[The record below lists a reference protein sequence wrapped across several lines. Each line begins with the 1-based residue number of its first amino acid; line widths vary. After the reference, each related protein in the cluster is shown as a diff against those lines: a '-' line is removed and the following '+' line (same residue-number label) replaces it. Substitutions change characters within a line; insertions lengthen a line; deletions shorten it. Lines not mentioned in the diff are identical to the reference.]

1 MSKASKDR
9 KDRNDL
15 KEKNDLNE
23 QIEKASADVLD
34 ETTDVVD
41 EAPAEAVK
49 ATAEATAEAAAAA
62 PKKPK
67 GRSIPYEK
75 RKSLYGLG
83 FISLWIIGTIYFF
96 IMPVV
101 ESIIYSFC
109 NTLPNTDGSGGM
121 HLEFIGLDN
130 YINAFTVHKTY
141 SLSLVEVLQNTF
153 LKTPLILVF
162 SIFIAIILNQKFKGR
177 VFARAVFFLPVII
190 ATGPVIDIINGNMS
204 SGGYSGGSEQ
214 FNSLFET
221 DLVGDLLT
229 YLGIYNISDKLT
241 EIINTLTSDIFN
253 LVWNSGIQILLFL
266 AALQN
271 ISPSAKEA
279 AQMEGA
285 TAWEYFWKITL
296 PSISPMIVA
305 SLVYTVVDSFVAPD
319 NSVMEILLNKSSSWE
334 FGYQAAMLWAYFLIV
349 AAFLG
354 IILAIV
360 NKFVYYEVG

>member
-1 MSKASKDR
+1 MSKNKKKNSQQLETETMTQENAVEEV
-9 KDRNDL
+9 
-15 KEKNDLNE
+15 KEEVKE
-23 QIEKASADVLD
+23 VKEEVAEVKEAAAEAKA
-34 ETTDVVD
+34 
-41 EAPAEAVK
+41 EAPAKPAK
-49 ATAEATAEAAAAA
+49 A
-62 PKKPK
+62 K

-75 RKSLYGLG
+75 RKALYGLG
-83 FISLWIIGTIYFF
+83 FIALWLVGTIYFF
-96 IMPVV
+96 IMPVI
-101 ESIIYSFC
+101 ESIVYSFC
-109 NTLPNTDGSGGM
+109 DTLPNTDGSGGM
-121 HLEFIGLDN
+121 NLDFVGLKN
-130 YINAFTVHKTY
+130 YKNAFTVHPSY
-141 SLSLVEVLQNTF
+141 SLSLVEVLKDTA

-221 DLVGDLLT
+221 DLVGELLT

-319 NSVMEILLNKSSSWE
+319 NSVMKILLTKSSNWE
-334 FGYQAAMLWAYFLIV
+334 FGYQAAMLWAYFIIV
-349 AAFLG
+349 AAALG